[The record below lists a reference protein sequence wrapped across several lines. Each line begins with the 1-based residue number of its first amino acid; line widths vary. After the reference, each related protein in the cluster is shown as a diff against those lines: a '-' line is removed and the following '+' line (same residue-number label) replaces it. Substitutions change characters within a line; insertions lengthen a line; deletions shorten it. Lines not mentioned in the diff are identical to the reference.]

1 MIRTVLASLAA
12 SALLFAESACQ
23 EPPQPT
29 KAPTA
34 KETTQGPPPR
44 PEKGVEGIPGCPVN
58 TGTVEEVYYGTVTK
72 SQAENRVGTE
82 RIFVLRWVNKRDMPG
97 GGCWQQT
104 GFAIT
109 AANDRQLSKCQKG
122 DAWTACTHE

>member
-1 MIRTVLASLAA
+1 MIKYLALTAALALVSFTA
-12 SALLFAESACQ
+12 TACP
-23 EPPQPT
+23 EEGSPE
-29 KAPTA
+29 PTA
-34 KETTQGPPPR
+34 KTTQGPPPR

-82 RIFVLRWVNKRDMPG
+82 RIFVLRWVAKRSMPG

-104 GFAIT
+104 AFAIT
-109 AANDRQLSKCQKG
+109 AANDRMLFKCQKG
-122 DAWTACTHE
+122 DPWISCTHE